1 MPEMTVGD
9 DMSSENLDALIPV
22 TAVVDAPTSTLEL
35 SRIPS
40 ARRAKDRLFGIMC
53 LAALGVAALMLIILL
68 AKVASE
74 GAGRLSLDFL
84 TSKGSRNAAKA
95 GVFPALIGSLWIVAL
110 SGFIAVPIGVA
121 AAIYLEEFQRRK
133 TKLTSFIQL
142 NIANLAGVPSIVYG
156 LLGLGLFVYVAQ
168 LGRSVISGAL
178 TMSLL
183 ILPTIIL
190 IAQEALKA
198 VPSSY
203 RDGSL
208 ALGATRWQT
217 IRRQVLPAAMP
228 SIYTGIILSLSRA
241 IGETAPLIT
250 VGAATYMSF
259 APKSPTD
266 KFTVLPIQIF
276 DWANRPGEDFQ
287 RNAAA
292 AILVLMVVLLGMN
305 SIAIFLRSRARAKR

>member
-1 MPEMTVGD
+1 MPEVSEEPTMSNSGD
-9 DMSSENLDALIPV
+9 SLGFAG
-22 TAVVDAPTSTLEL
+22 AVIEAPSSTLEL

-40 ARRAKDRLFGIMC
+40 SRRIKDKMFTWLC
-53 LAALGVAALMLIILL
+53 LGALGVAAMMLLILL

-95 GVFPALIGSLWIVAL
+95 GVYPALIGSLWIVTL
-110 SGFIAVPIGVA
+110 SGLIAVPVGVS

-133 TKLTSFIQL
+133 TKLTNFIQL

-156 LLGLGLFVYVAQ
+156 LLGLGLFVFVAK
-168 LGRSVISGAL
+168 LGRSVLSGSL

-190 IAQEALKA
+190 VAQEALRA

-259 APKSPTD
+259 APSSPSD

-276 DWANRPGEDFQ
+276 DWANRPGADFQ

-305 SIAIFLRSRARAKR
+305 SVAIFLRSRARAKR